1 MCYTRPRLRPSMTR
15 MTSSTESSRPAAF
28 LDRDGVVNYDDGY
41 VGTKERIRW
50 MPNAAKAVR
59 RLNEAG
65 YLVFFFTNQAGV
77 ARGFFTEDELNL
89 LHQWML
95 AELAAQGAVIDD
107 VRYCPHHPDG
117 TVAGYLEDHHWR
129 KPAPGM
135 ILDLMQ
141 HWPVRREGS
150 FVIGDR
156 PTDIEAAEAAGLPG
170 FLFAGG
176 DLDAFVT
183 EVMRQTSLR

>member
-1 MCYTRPRLRPSMTR
+1 MSGESPAR
-15 MTSSTESSRPAAF
+15 SSPRPAAF
-28 LDRDGVVNYDDGY
+28 LDRDGVINHDDGF
-41 VGTKERIRW
+41 VATRDRIRW
-50 MPNAAKAVR
+50 MPNAAKAIR
-59 RLNEAG
+59 RLNDAG
-65 YLVFFFTNQAGV
+65 YFVFFFTNQSGV
-77 ARGFFTEDELNL
+77 ARGFFTEDELNT
-89 LHQWML
+89 LHDWMRS
-95 AELAAQGAVIDD
+95 ELAAQGARIDD
-107 VRYCPHHPDG
+107 VRYCPHHPKG

-129 KPAPGM
+129 KPKPGM
-135 ILDLMQ
+135 ILDLMA

-183 EVMRQTSLR
+183 AIMAQVSAR